1 ARIGAV
7 TKKLWSKYR
16 EGQNGNLAKKSD
28 FIPPSLSSP
37 RHFLSPPSLSF
48 ARFGVVRPFAFQ
60 GTARPPQ
67 AEPISAVG
75 TYGSTFVSPSQPDRS
90 QPRGPLSWPEN
101 HVFRRRFLQSH
112 PNFQLE
118 ILLRFSPNRSSKA
131 SEVQPISMRK
141 LQRAVEGRGIHH
153 RANHSFRAKVKS
165 FGVGQNTGETL
176 PNFRQ
181 KSKEI

>member
-1 ARIGAV
+1 I
-7 TKKLWSKYR
+7 LYP
-16 EGQNGNLAKKSD
+16 L
-28 FIPPSLSSP
+28 SLFS

-75 TYGSTFVSPSQPDRS
+75 TYGSTFVSPSQSDRS
-90 QPRGPLSWPEN
+90 QPGAALSWLEN
-101 HVFRRRFLQSH
+101 H
-112 PNFQLE
+112 
-118 ILLRFSPNRSSKA
+118 A

-181 KSKEI
+181 KSKENLKKN

>member
-1 ARIGAV
+1 FY
-7 TKKLWSKYR
+7 TLS
-16 EGQNGNLAKKSD
+16 LFS
-28 FIPPSLSSP
+28 PSLS
-37 RHFLSPPSLSF
+37 LSSLSLLR
-48 ARFGVVRPFAFQ
+48 AIWGRATLRLPRDGPA
-60 GTARPPQ
+60 PQ
-67 AEPISAVG
+67 AELISAVG
-75 TYGSTFVSPSQPDRS
+75 TTGPPSCLRHNLTDLNP
-90 QPRGPLSWPEN
+90 GAALSWPEN
-101 HVFRRRFLQSH
+101 H
-112 PNFQLE
+112 
-118 ILLRFSPNRSSKA
+118 A